1 MHLDEDTDELYD
13 DDAPYQSAM
22 GDVANAV
29 PDEVIQQA
37 TEILQT
43 ILHEMQFPATIA
55 VTNHDPLTLNI
66 RVEGDPDLLGLL
78 IGKRGETLMS
88 LQLLVNLILNH
99 HAKQRF
105 HVLVDVEHYRQRRD
119 ESLKTLAARIARQVQ
134 QSRHAMALEP
144 MTPYE
149 RRIIHMTLQDSPYVQ
164 TQSTGEG
171 DQRRVVISLK
181 LRQATP

>member
-1 MHLDEDTDELYD
+1 MDLDEEPDEIYD
-13 DDAPYQSAM
+13 DDAPYQPVT
-22 GDVANAV
+22 GDTANVV
-29 PDEVIQQA
+29 PDEIIQQA

-43 ILHEMQFPATIA
+43 MLNEMQFPATIV

-66 RVEGDPDLLGLL
+66 RVGGNPDLLGLL
-78 IGKRGETLMS
+78 IGKRGETLTS

-99 HAKQRF
+99 HAKQRC

-119 ESLKTLAARIARQVQ
+119 DSLKTLAARIARQVQ

-149 RRIIHMTLQDSPYVQ
+149 RRIVHMTLQDSPYVQ

-181 LRQATP
+181 LRQATQ